1 MAISNAA
8 AYTEREKDR
17 KEEEESQEMGSKQ
30 ATITGKV

>member
-1 MAISNAA
+1 MRQR
-8 AYTEREKDR
+8 TRKEKKDR